1 MQDPIGFWDPLGLS
15 ADKDEVRISGFS
27 AIRQRLFLVNLIVSH
42 TCASRQLSSVAEL
55 WKSSMEGSRCARAA
69 QIFHKFFVLFCVL
82 SQDYKAV

>member
-27 AIRQRLFLVNLIVSH
+27 AIHRRLFLFH
-42 TCASRQLSSVAEL
+42 THAIRQLSSVAEL

-69 QIFHKFFVLFCVL
+69 QIFHKFFVLFCAL
-82 SQDYKAV
+82 SQDSKAV